1 MCPIFLIRI
10 QESKEIMIKNK
21 LQNQRRDISPE
32 PTVDAEGIDFTRDFG
47 ILSVQVVWLGDIGDN
62 TQKNVAE
69 IGSYPPILFF
79 PTFKA
84 FAL

>member
-1 MCPIFLIRI
+1 M
-10 QESKEIMIKNK
+10 
-21 LQNQRRDISPE
+21 
-32 PTVDAEGIDFTRDFG
+32 DAEGTVFTRGCG
-47 ILSVQVVWLGDIGDN
+47 ILSVQVVWLGDMGDN

-69 IGSYPPILFF
+69 IGSYPPILFV

>member
-1 MCPIFLIRI
+1 M
-10 QESKEIMIKNK
+10 
-21 LQNQRRDISPE
+21 
-32 PTVDAEGIDFTRDFG
+32 DAEGIDFTRDFG